1 MILHRIPGPHGFNL
15 MPIMFCYG
23 CEGLVVPVW
32 ATWLAPVMS
41 IMFLVLYWSF
51 PNNYSVLFYFL
62 YVLTK
67 TGTLLVILV
76 WSSQN

>member
-32 ATWLAPVMS
+32 ATWLDVDRVPRDL
-41 IMFLVLYWSF
+41 LVLS
-51 PNNYSVLFYFL
+51 
-62 YVLTK
+62 K
-67 TGTLLVILV
+67 
-76 WSSQN
+76 